1 MADEPCQLGIMNRQ
15 IEPDTGFSSWKK
27 PVFCHKRARENAKKD
42 GNIVIDCAD
51 DTDGKC
57 VREPRLLDRGTVK
70 ALERFTGERL
80 YRFNGL
86 TLLTFL
92 TSLTALRSLA
102 MFKP

>member
-51 DTDGKC
+51 DTDGK
-57 VREPRLLDRGTVK
+57 
-70 ALERFTGERL
+70 
-80 YRFNGL
+80 
-86 TLLTFL
+86 
-92 TSLTALRSLA
+92 
-102 MFKP
+102 